1 MLKMFISPGR
11 YVQGAGAIKEIG
23 KHLSLLGG
31 FKALIVGDP
40 VGVTALGDGFPESLK
55 AHGIEFRVEE
65 CRGECCQKEIG
76 RLADAGSSFGM
87 DITVGVGGGKAIDIA
102 KAVAHNQGTPL
113 AIVPTIAAT
122 DAPCSALSVIY
133 TPEGVFESFLVL
145 PKNPDLVLVDT
156 AVIAKAPV
164 RLFVSGMADAIST
177 WLEADTSYRT
187 GSPGMQGTVSTLAAQ
202 SLARLCYDTI
212 LADGYAAK
220 LAVERKVATEA
231 VERVVEAN
239 ILLSGIGFESGGLAA
254 AHSFQDGVT
263 VLEETH
269 SFYHGEKV
277 SFGILF
283 QLVLESRPQKIM
295 DEVLGF
301 CLKVGLPVTLED
313 IGITDA
319 SEEKIRKVA
328 EATAGADETIHS
340 EPFEVTPEKVYAAII
355 GADAIGREAKRVS
368 RSTWS
373 GYPQ

>member
-65 CRGECCQKEIG
+65 CRGECCQREIG

-202 SLARLCYDTI
+202 SLARLCFDTI

-283 QLVLESRPQKIM
+283 QLVLENRPQKIV

-368 RSTWS
+368 RST
-373 GYPQ
+373 